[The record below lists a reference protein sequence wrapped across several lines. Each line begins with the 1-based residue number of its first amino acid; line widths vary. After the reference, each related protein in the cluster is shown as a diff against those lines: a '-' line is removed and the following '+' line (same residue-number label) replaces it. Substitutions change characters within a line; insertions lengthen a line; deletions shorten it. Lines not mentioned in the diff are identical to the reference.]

1 MPAIYIGSELELYPL
16 QDEDIAIV
24 EAWIRQDYV
33 LKWYEDADEWI
44 HEMKERTGQFSFLRH
59 FIVYKDSI
67 PFAFCQYYD
76 CYYAQEDWYEVE
88 RLEQAYSI
96 DYLIGVKGYLGKGHG
111 KAIVKA
117 LIDIIKRVNESATI
131 IVQPEEDNI
140 ASCKSLLTNGFV
152 YDDEKEYYIYK

>member
-67 PFAFCQYYD
+67 PFAFC
-76 CYYAQEDWYEVE
+76 
-88 RLEQAYSI
+88 
-96 DYLIGVKGYLGKGHG
+96 
-111 KAIVKA
+111 
-117 LIDIIKRVNESATI
+117 
-131 IVQPEEDNI
+131 
-140 ASCKSLLTNGFV
+140 
-152 YDDEKEYYIYK
+152 